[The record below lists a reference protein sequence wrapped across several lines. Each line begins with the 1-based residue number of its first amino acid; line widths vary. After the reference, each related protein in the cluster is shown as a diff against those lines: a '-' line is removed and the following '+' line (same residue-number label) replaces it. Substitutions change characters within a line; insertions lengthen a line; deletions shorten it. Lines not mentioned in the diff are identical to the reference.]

1 MFNKNSLRLAL
12 SGSILVI
19 LLGGLSA
26 CSDDVTAPSTAPQYT
41 DGQTCM
47 LVNGVMV
54 CSDGN

>member
-41 DGQTCM
+41 DAQTCT
-47 LVNGVMV
+47 LINGVMV
-54 CSDGN
+54 CSN